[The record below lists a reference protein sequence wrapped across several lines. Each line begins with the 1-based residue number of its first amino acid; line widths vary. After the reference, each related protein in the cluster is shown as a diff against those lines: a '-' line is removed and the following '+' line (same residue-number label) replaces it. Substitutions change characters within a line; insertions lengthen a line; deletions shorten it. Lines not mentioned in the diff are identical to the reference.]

1 MHELSIAG
9 AILDASLRHAAGARV
24 MHVHVRIG
32 HLRQVVPEALSFAWE
47 MVTLHT
53 AAEGAELGLEAVQS
67 EVRCAACGVV
77 TAQAEFPLACRWC
90 GGLAVEVVR
99 GEELEIAWLEV
110 ETDDVA
116 TGAPPEPAA
125 GIDRGGW

>member
-9 AILDASLRHAAGARV
+9 AILDASLRHAAGGRV
-24 MHVHVRIG
+24 THVHVRIG
-32 HLRQVVPEALSFAWE
+32 YLRQVVPEALSFAWE

-53 AAEGAELGLEAVQS
+53 PAEGAKLGLEAVQA

-77 TAQAEFPLACRWC
+77 TAQAGFPLACRRC
-90 GGLAVEVVR
+90 GGLAVQVVR

-110 ETDDVA
+110 EADDVA
-116 TGAPPEPAA
+116 AGAASDPAA
-125 GIDRGGW
+125 GID